1 MPKTPSLSFLPTGI
15 RLHKTGK
22 FIVDI
27 TIKGNRITKTFEKL
41 EDAILWRTEAK
52 QRGIETTKEVIKLW
66 TIKEACDAVKASR
79 WNHTLS
85 PQTPAANAA
94 CAVEF
99 FGADCLLK
107 DINQERIDSY
117 VEYLRSIG
125 NSNATINKKLT
136 IIHVLI
142 TEAEERGRYGAT
154 KMPKMPR
161 QKPRDHRIRFISPEE
176 EHDLLQAMRARGFR
190 DQADA
195 VLVLLYTGFRCGELW
210 KLEVRDV
217 DLVNNVITTW
227 ETKTGRSRSVPIVP
241 CIRDVLKAHC
251 EGKKDRDNVFPGS
264 CRQWIKYC
272 WTVCKKD
279 IGLADDE
286 QFVPHMLR
294 HSCATR
300 LSQQGVS
307 LPVIKNWLGH
317 SCITTTM
324 RYAHFNQ
331 KDMFAAMELLN
342 ATRED

>member
-1 MPKTPSLSFLPTGI
+1 MPKTSSFLPTGI

-27 TIKGNRITKTFEKL
+27 TIKGERTTKTFEKL

-52 QRGIETTKEVIKLW
+52 QKGIETAVSLW
-66 TIKEACDAVKASR
+66 TIKEARAAVMASR
-79 WNHTLS
+79 WNYVLDPHTPS
-85 PQTPAANAA
+85 INSA

-99 FGADCLLK
+99 FGPDCLLK
-107 DINQERIDSY
+107 DITKERIDSY

-136 IIHVLI
+136 IIRVLI
-142 TEAEERGRYGAT
+142 AEAEERGRYGGT
-154 KMPKMPR
+154 KIPKITR

-176 EHDLLQAMRARGFR
+176 EHDFLQAMRTRGYN

-251 EGKKDRDNVFPGS
+251 VGKKDSDSVFPGS
-264 CRQWIKYC
+264 CHRWIKYC
-272 WTVCKKD
+272 WALCKKD

-317 SCITTTM
+317 SCIDTTM

-331 KDMFAAMELLN
+331 KDMFTAMELLN